1 MLIGLGNTIPNIA
14 NLPGQ
19 GSGGGDDGSQ
29 VDNLY
34 SFEFNRPDVSQFR
47 LTDFGLGGAT
57 SFSIS
62 FWVNLDATN
71 VDGPVVAKWGSA
83 IPRILLYWQANASW
97 RILFESTT
105 SGLKVLTSGIPH
117 TPGTWQFIVFTYDG
131 TTIRSYQN
139 NGIAGSTANALPG
152 AFTWPTFDYLNIGND
167 DSSPNRQLGG
177 FIDELAFY
185 NYKLEVADI
194 QTIYGL
200 TETGKTA
207 NLNALPTP
215 PLAWYRMGD

>member
-19 GSGGGDDGSQ
+19 GSGGGGGIPSQ

-47 LTDFGLGGAT
+47 VTDFGLGSAT

-62 FWVNLDATN
+62 FWANLNATN
-71 VDGPVVAKWGSA
+71 VDGPVLARWGSQK
-83 IPRILLYWQANASW
+83 PRILFYFQANASW
-97 RILFESTT
+97 RLLFENTT
-105 SGLKVLTSGIPH
+105 GGLKALTSGIPH

-131 TTIRSYQN
+131 TTVRSYQN
-139 NGIAGSTANALPG
+139 NGIAGSTANAPG
-152 AFTWPTFDYLNIGND
+152 FVWPTFDYLNIGND

-185 NYKLEVADI
+185 NYKLEVSDI

-215 PLAWYRMGD
+215 PLVWYRMGD

>member
-19 GSGGGDDGSQ
+19 GGGGGGGIPSQ

-47 LTDFGLGGAT
+47 ITDFGLGGAT
-57 SFSIS
+57 NFSIS
-62 FWVNLDATN
+62 FWVNLNATN

-83 IPRILLYWQANASW
+83 KPRILLYFQASASW
-97 RILFESTT
+97 RLLFENTT
-105 SGLKVLTSGIPH
+105 GGLKSLTTGIPH

-131 TTIRSYQN
+131 TTVRSYQN
-139 NGIAGSTANALPG
+139 NGVPG
-152 AFTWPTFDYLNIGND
+152 LTSAATGFTWPTFDYLNIGND
-167 DSSPNRQLGG
+167 DSSSNRQLGG

-185 NYKLEVADI
+185 NYKLEVSDI
-194 QTIYGL
+194 QTIYGG
-200 TETGKTA
+200 TSTGKTA